1 MEAIRQF
8 IKPTNGSI
16 TINLPEQYAN
26 TDLEVII
33 LPVSETVAH
42 KNEKL
47 YDFSEL
53 VGKLEWQGD
62 ALAEQKKLRDEW
74 Q

>member
-8 IKPTNGSI
+8 VKPTNGSI
-16 TINLPEQYAN
+16 TINIPEQYAN

-33 LPVSETVAH
+33 LPVSDTNN
-42 KNEKL
+42 KDGKL